1 MAHTNEFIELR
12 AQEVLRLAG
21 SLSVPVDLERVA
33 DALEVRVHDEELES
47 EVSGVLIVKGK
58 ERHILVNKAHHANR
72 RRFTVAH
79 ELGQFCLHD
88 DDGDRMFIDHQMR
101 VYHRVGEANAPA
113 YTQPG
118 ATTDPRQE
126 REANMFAAALLMP
139 APLVTRAA
147 LERDMWDELDVTSMA
162 KTFGVSEQAMSIRLQ
177 QLKVVSVDFDAERP
191 EVAAGSAAMGG

>member
-1 MAHTNEFIELR
+1 MAHTSESIELR

-21 SLSVPVDLERVA
+21 ALSVPVDLNRVA
-33 DALEVRVHDEELES
+33 AALEVCVHDEELEN
-47 EVSGVLIVKGK
+47 EVSGALIVKGK
-58 ERHILVNKAHHANR
+58 ERHVLVNKAHHANR
-72 RRFTVAH
+72 RRFTTAH
-79 ELGQFCLHD
+79 ELGHFCLHD
-88 DDGDRMFIDHQMR
+88 DDGDRVFIDHQMR
-101 VYHRVGEANAPA
+101 VYHRVGEANSSA

-147 LERDMWDELDVTSMA
+147 LELDMRDELDVTSMA

-177 QLKVVSVDFDAERP
+177 QLKVVSFDFDVDRP
-191 EVAAGSAAMGG
+191 EDAADSPKSG